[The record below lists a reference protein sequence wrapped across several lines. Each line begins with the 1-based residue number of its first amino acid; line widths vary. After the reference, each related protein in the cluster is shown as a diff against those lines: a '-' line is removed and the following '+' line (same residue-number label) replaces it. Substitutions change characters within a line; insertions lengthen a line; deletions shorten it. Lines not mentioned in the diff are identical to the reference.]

1 MMFDK
6 QHIIGTQIILAWV
19 KQFSHANLFI
29 PIPYVMNKINIS
41 FNIALESITSWIPYI
56 QEIFAKEMLESPLID
71 QVEFMRVKAEAQEG
85 YRLFAFQLTSS
96 KEINLKQ
103 WQRKIWPEY
112 RAEFSKQ
119 FGEDKILTHLSYL
132 ETIDLHL

>member
-1 MMFDK
+1 
-6 QHIIGTQIILAWV
+6 
-19 KQFSHANLFI
+19 
-29 PIPYVMNKINIS
+29 MNKINIS
-41 FNIALESITSWIPYI
+41 FNIALESLTAWIPYI
-56 QEIFAKEMLESPLID
+56 QGTFAKEMLESPLID

-85 YRLFAFQLTSS
+85 YRLFAFQLTSV